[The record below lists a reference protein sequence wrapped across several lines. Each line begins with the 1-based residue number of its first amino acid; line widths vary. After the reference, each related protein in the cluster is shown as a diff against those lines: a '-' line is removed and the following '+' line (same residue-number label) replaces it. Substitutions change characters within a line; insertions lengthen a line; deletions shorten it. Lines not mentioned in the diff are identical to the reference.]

1 MEKIVQIGRKGKV
14 KRAKAVQ
21 VMELKEYGILEVDSK
36 VALIQGLIPLGLMQ
50 VKEVLQEEV
59 RKLAGER
66 YKRDGLPGHD
76 RWGKQRGFVYIK
88 DQRVPI
94 IVQRVRDTVNNREV
108 TSSVYERLQ
117 RPSDDDEGVLKRG
130 LHGLSCRNYR
140 DCAEAIPE
148 ALSLSSSTVSRRYI
162 RASSRKLQE
171 LMERKLD
178 GYDFGA
184 IVLDGKYFGNDEM
197 IIAIG
202 VTKEGKKVLLGIIQ
216 SATENSNVC
225 KAFLLELIERGLRY
239 EDGLLCVIDGAKGL
253 RKAMNEVFGRY
264 GIVQRCQWHK
274 RENVVSYLP
283 KGMQATVRQK
293 LQSAYCKETY
303 EEVKAALK
311 AIRAELSVINESAV
325 KSLDEGLE
333 ESLTVYRLGLHEA
346 LRRSFTTTNT
356 IESVMAQIGQK
367 TDRVDHWRN
376 SNQKQRWIAASLL
389 FIERRL
395 NKVNGYRYLSHLRE
409 AMQKEIYITTG
420 KKPVAA

>member
-21 VMELKEYGILEVDSK
+21 VMELKEYGILAVDSK

>member
-117 RPSDDDEGVLKRG
+117 RPSDDDEGVLKRV

>member
-21 VMELKEYGILEVDSK
+21 VMELKEYGILAVDSK

-108 TSSVYERLQ
+108 TPSVYERLQ

>member
-1 MEKIVQIGRKGKV
+1 
-14 KRAKAVQ
+14 
-21 VMELKEYGILEVDSK
+21 VDSK

>member
-108 TSSVYERLQ
+108 TSSVYERLE
-117 RPSDDDEGVLKRG
+117 RPSDDDEGVLKRV

>member
-1 MEKIVQIGRKGKV
+1 
-14 KRAKAVQ
+14 
-21 VMELKEYGILEVDSK
+21 
-36 VALIQGLIPLGLMQ
+36 
-50 VKEVLQEEV
+50 
-59 RKLAGER
+59 
-66 YKRDGLPGHD
+66 
-76 RWGKQRGFVYIK
+76 
-88 DQRVPI
+88 
-94 IVQRVRDTVNNREV
+94 
-108 TSSVYERLQ
+108 
-117 RPSDDDEGVLKRG
+117 
-130 LHGLSCRNYR
+130 
-140 DCAEAIPE
+140 
-148 ALSLSSSTVSRRYI
+148 
-162 RASSRKLQE
+162 
-171 LMERKLD
+171 
-178 GYDFGA
+178 
-184 IVLDGKYFGNDEM
+184 
-197 IIAIG
+197 
-202 VTKEGKKVLLGIIQ
+202 
-216 SATENSNVC
+216 
-225 KAFLLELIERGLRY
+225 
-239 EDGLLCVIDGAKGL
+239 
-253 RKAMNEVFGRY
+253 MNEVFGRY

-367 TDRVDHWRN
+367 TDKVDHWRN

>member
-1 MEKIVQIGRKGKV
+1 MKKIVQIGRKGKV

-108 TSSVYERLQ
+108 TPSVYERLQ
-117 RPSDDDEGVLKRG
+117 RPSDDDEGVLKRV

-367 TDRVDHWRN
+367 TDKVDHWRN